1 MCGIVGWVNFND
13 DIKDK
18 IKEIERMTRRLAKRG
33 PDEEGF
39 YQNNNVLFGH
49 RRLVVVDPA
58 GGQQPMIK
66 EHEGN
71 RYILVYNGE
80 LYNTEE
86 LRDELKRL
94 GYTFNSY
101 SDTEVLLTAY
111 IHYKEDCINHL
122 NGIFAFA
129 VWDENRNRLFMARDH
144 LGVKP
149 LFYIKQNDEIIFAS
163 EIKSILAHSK
173 ISAVIDKDGIET
185 LFALGPSRP
194 LGDGIFKGIKE
205 VPPASFIIFEKG
217 NFILK
222 EYWKPKACKNK
233 QTLDECVE
241 SVKNLVIDAINR
253 QLSADVKVCT
263 FLSGGLD
270 SSIISYVAANFFKQ
284 KGTNLET
291 FSIDYEENDKYFETN
306 EYIPN
311 YDKDYIDL
319 MVREI
324 GSYHR
329 NIILSQDELVN
340 YLDEA
345 VLANDLPG
353 MADIDSSLYL
363 FCREIRK
370 HATVALSG
378 ECADEVFGGY
388 PWYVK
393 SEDLNYEGFPW
404 LKSVDIRKSIL
415 NKNLR
420 FDLEGRIKKYYEDTI
435 SQVDYL
441 DEDDILTRRM
451 REMFYLNIKWFMIT
465 LLNRKDRMSMSNSL
479 EVRVPFADY
488 RLVEYAYNL
497 PPEYKF
503 CDGREKGILRRAL
516 KGILPDEIIDR
527 KKSPYPKTHNPRY
540 TELVCKR
547 MMDILSNKNE
557 PILYIID
564 RDFVEQTVNQGA
576 KNINHNWFGQLM
588 SGPQTLAYLIQVN
601 TWLKKYNIDID
612 LK

>member
-1 MCGIVGWVNFND
+1 MCGIVGWINFKEN
-13 DIKDK
+13 IKDRINEVEK
-18 IKEIERMTRRLAKRG
+18 MTRKLIKRG

-39 YQNNNVLFGH
+39 YQSNHILLGH

-66 EHEGN
+66 ECGGN

-86 LRDELKRL
+86 LREELKSL

-111 IHYKEDCINHL
+111 MHYKEDCINHL

-149 LFYIKQNDEIIFAS
+149 LFYVKQNEEIIFAS
-163 EIKSILAHSK
+163 EIKSLLAHSK
-173 ISAVIDKDGIET
+173 IRPVLDKDGLET

-205 VPPASFIIFEKG
+205 VPPASFVIFEKD
-217 NFILK
+217 NFLIK
-222 EYWKPKACKNK
+222 EYWKPKAYKNK
-233 QTLDECVE
+233 ETLDECVDN
-241 SVKNLVIDAINR
+241 VKNLVIDAINR

-270 SSIISYVAANFFKQ
+270 SSIISLIASNFFNE
-284 KGTNLET
+284 KGIKIET
-291 FSIDYEENDKYFETN
+291 FSIDYEENEKYFQAN
-306 EYIPN
+306 EFIPN
-311 YDKDYIDL
+311 NDKEYIDL
-319 MVREI
+319 MVSKI
-324 GSYHR
+324 GSLHK
-329 NIILSQDELVN
+329 NVVVSQEELVN

-388 PWYVK
+388 PWYLK
-393 SEDLNYEGFPW
+393 REDLNYKGFPW
-404 LKSVDIRKSIL
+404 LKSADVRKSIL
-415 NKNLR
+415 NKNLNLDIENKINR
-420 FDLEGRIKKYYEDTI
+420 YYNETI
-435 SQVDYL
+435 EQVDYL
-441 DEDDILTRRM
+441 DEDDELTKRL
-451 REMFYLNIKWFMIT
+451 REMFCLNIKWFMIT

-488 RLVEYAYNL
+488 RLVEYAYNI
-497 PPEYKF
+497 PPKFKF

-516 KGILPDEIIDR
+516 RGILPDEIIDR
-527 KKSPYPKTHNPRY
+527 KKSPYPKTHNPIY
-540 TELVCKR
+540 TELVCR
-547 MMDILSNKNE
+547 HMLDILSNKNE
-557 PILYIID
+557 PILDIID
-564 RDFVEQTVNQGA
+564 KDFVEYTANIGG
-576 KNINHNWFGQLM
+576 KNINYNWFGQLM

-601 TWLKKYNIDID
+601 TWLKKYNVDID